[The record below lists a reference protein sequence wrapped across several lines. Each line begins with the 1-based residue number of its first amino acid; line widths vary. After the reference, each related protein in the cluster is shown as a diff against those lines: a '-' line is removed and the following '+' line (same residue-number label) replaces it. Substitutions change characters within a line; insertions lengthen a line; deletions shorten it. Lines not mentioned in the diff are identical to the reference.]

1 MDKTVGPVTWL
12 DITEGDYLCGRV
24 HVDQIRGGGGFPLTG
39 GDICSS
45 SNVVEQKSEWDSVIR
60 VN

>member
-24 HVDQIRGGGGFPLTG
+24 HVDQIRGGGGSL
-39 GDICSS
+39 
-45 SNVVEQKSEWDSVIR
+45 
-60 VN
+60 